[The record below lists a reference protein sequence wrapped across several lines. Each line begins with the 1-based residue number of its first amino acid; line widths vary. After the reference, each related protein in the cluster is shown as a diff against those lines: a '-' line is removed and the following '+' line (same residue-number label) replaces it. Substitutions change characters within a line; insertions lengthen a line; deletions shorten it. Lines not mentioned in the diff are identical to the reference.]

1 MLDQL
6 RTLLRQTRWREFRL
20 RRGDCI
26 VCGQRRVFVKLRTT
40 EWGIKCLRCRANVVA
55 ASVVAVVKDLVPDWR
70 EKSFYE
76 LSARGAVVEF
86 LKKHVSE
93 VAFSEYLDDVES
105 GRFKNG
111 VQCQDVQGLTFDD
124 DIFDVCTSSE
134 VFEHVP
140 DDRKGFREV
149 YRVLRPGGYF
159 IFTVPIHDAETT
171 VERASLEDGSVVN
184 HLPSMYHD
192 DPLRGLGRA
201 LCYRDYGTDIVTR
214 LTESGFRRASFVSP
228 AGLNPWEY
236 TRRVV
241 VASK

>member
-1 MLDQL
+1 M
-6 RTLLRQTRWREFRL
+6 

-26 VCGQRRVFVKLRTT
+26 VCGHRRVFVKLSTT

-55 ASVVAVVKDLVPDWR
+55 VSLVAVVKDLLPDWR

-76 LSARGAVVEF
+76 LSARGTVVEF
-86 LKKHVSE
+86 LKKHVRE
-93 VAFSEYLDDVES
+93 VAFSEYLDDVEA
-105 GRFKNG
+105 GQFEGG
-111 VQCQDVQGLTFDD
+111 VQCQDVQRLTYDD
-124 DIFDVCTSSE
+124 EIFDVCTSNE

-140 DDRKGFREV
+140 DDRKGFSEV
-149 YRVLRPGGYF
+149 HRVLRPGGYF

-171 VERASLEDGSVVN
+171 VDRASLEDGSVV
-184 HLPSMYHD
+184 HRLPAEYHD

-201 LCYRDYGTDIVTR
+201 LCYRDYGADIVTR
-214 LTESGFRRASFVSP
+214 LTESGFRRASILSP

-241 VASK
+241 VANK